1 MEDKVTKKIDFLSGY
16 FTSNEFDFIN
26 NINSGDT
33 KYEDLIKTQFNN
45 RDIIVSLINNF
56 EESKFQ
62 EGNEVENQ
70 STILKK
76 SQEIFDLI
84 NENIKNLQFLQSSSQ
99 KITNDILNL
108 LVTVE
113 SNPNTS
119 EQYSSQIQLIKSEL
133 SDFAEDD
140 NEKKEI
146 LSQNNNKIISFLN
159 DENTKKFISEF
170 NITSTTENT
179 NTHTQEIKNINENI
193 PENTSHAK
201 INDTLIV
208 SEKDKKVYLPYKE
221 SEIVQYLKQ
230 FPNDYLSFDDVVD
243 KEYILPLDY
252 YMKHPV
258 LARFRELYALIKDRE
273 GKSIIDAFRYAINA
287 MFNYSLN
294 PVIVAACK
302 TQQQLEDYMV
312 CLEKNKLDEFTHFK
326 IKFEVNPLA

>member
-1 MEDKVTKKIDFLSGY
+1 MEDKVEKNIDFLSGN
-16 FTSNEFDFIN
+16 FTSNEFDFIT
-26 NINSGDT
+26 NIKSGDT
-33 KYEDLIKTQFNN
+33 TYDDLIKTQFNYK
-45 RDIIVSLINNF
+45 DIVVSLINKF
-56 EESKFQ
+56 DESKFQ
-62 EGNEVENQ
+62 EGNENENH
-70 STILKK
+70 SIILQNT
-76 SQEIFDLI
+76 QEILNLI

-159 DENTKKFISEF
+159 DENTKKYISEF